1 MQYTTL
7 GNTGLVVSR
16 LSFGAMTFTA
26 GNKSFA
32 AVYKT
37 EAEAA
42 NAMIG
47 KALDAGIN
55 FFDTADAYAGGESE
69 TMLGRALKSRRAEV
83 VITTKVGNRTGPGLV
98 QSGLSRR
105 HILWSIDQ
113 SLRRLDTDFVDCYIA
128 HKEDPYTPLEET
140 LAALDEV
147 VRLGKARY
155 IGFSNWAAWRV
166 AAAMELQKANGWA
179 PFTHGQMHYSLLIRD
194 VERDIVPMMQR
205 YGLGLTVWSP
215 LVSGFLS
222 GKYTKENLS
231 DKDNRMSGFDI
242 MPFDK
247 DAGFRLVDRL
257 REIAT
262 GHVVGAGGGSGSGS
276 GGGDVV
282 AAQGTSGGHGAA
294 SGSKASVAQVA
305 IAWLLA
311 KKVVSSVIVGA
322 SKLSQ
327 LEDNLAASDLRL
339 SADEIAALDEI
350 TKPAAVYPN
359 WFSELVVDGPVKET
373 LKEKGRP
380 ELFGRL
386 QIFINGETYEFACKF
401 VLIFST
407 KDTGTP
413 TSEAIFSAENS
424 VFARST
430 FTAFSRPFFSPS
442 SMPSSRLHSATCS
455 KMSMVFFLSVIL
467 SISSLNL
474 RLYSGSSNRT

>member
-26 GNKSFA
+26 GNKGFA
-32 AVYKT
+32 TVYKT

-47 KALDAGIN
+47 KALDVGVN

-69 TMLGRALKSRRAEV
+69 TMLGRALKGRRAEL

-113 SLRRLDTDFVDCYIA
+113 SLKRLDTDFVDCYIA

-147 VRLGKARY
+147 VRSGKARY
-155 IGFSNWAAWRV
+155 LGFSNWAAWRV
-166 AAAMELQKANGWA
+166 AAALELQKANGWA

-222 GKYTKENLS
+222 GKYTRENLS
-231 DKDNRMSGFDI
+231 DKDNRISGFDF

-247 DAGFRLVDRL
+247 EAGFRLVEKL
-257 REIAT
+257 RAIAAA
-262 GHVVGAGGGSGSGS
+262 HVVGDGGAGAQGAGGGG
-276 GGGDVV
+276 
-282 AAQGTSGGHGAA
+282 
-294 SGSKASVAQVA
+294 KASVAQVA

-327 LEDNLAASDLRL
+327 LEDNLAAASLRL
-339 SADEIAALDEI
+339 SADEVATLDEMA
-350 TKPAAVYPN
+350 KPGAVYPN
-359 WFSELVVDGPVKET
+359 WFSELVVDGPVKEA
-373 LKEKGRP
+373 LK
-380 ELFGRL
+380 
-386 QIFINGETYEFACKF
+386 
-401 VLIFST
+401 
-407 KDTGTP
+407 
-413 TSEAIFSAENS
+413 
-424 VFARST
+424 
-430 FTAFSRPFFSPS
+430 
-442 SMPSSRLHSATCS
+442 
-455 KMSMVFFLSVIL
+455 
-467 SISSLNL
+467 
-474 RLYSGSSNRT
+474 